1 MIWHIY
7 VLQMM
12 ITMSLINIYQLT
24 LLQNIFSYDEDFQN
38 LLT

>member
-24 LLQNIFSYDEDFQN
+24 LLQNIFSYDEDF
-38 LLT
+38 

>member
-1 MIWHIY
+1 MEHNDLTYIY

-24 LLQNIFSYDEDFQN
+24 LLQNIFSYDEDF
-38 LLT
+38 